1 VTDRQ
6 FYNKALETET
16 KRTQLNQ
23 VREAKQML
31 LRTKKLVQTV
41 QKIENLIQK
50 QALLVALRELRNL
63 KKDLNQDDGH

>member
-1 VTDRQ
+1 MTDRQ

-63 KKDLNQDDGH
+63 KKDLNQDGH

>member
-1 VTDRQ
+1 MTDRQ

>member
-1 VTDRQ
+1 MTDRQ

-23 VREAKQML
+23 VRDAKQML

-50 QALLVALRELRNL
+50 QALLG
-63 KKDLNQDDGH
+63 K